1 MRIRVNKLSK
11 EGDTPVTTVEGEER
25 VRNKLQEL
33 LNIPLHFVA
42 VADEVMPSISEAMEK
57 VMSLEETDV
66 LIGKQVA
73 GG

>member
-11 EGDTPVTTVEGEER
+11 EGDTLVTTVEGEER

-33 LNIPLHFVA
+33 LNLPLHFVA
-42 VADEVMPSISEAMEK
+42 VEDEVVHSISEAMEK
-57 VMSLEETDV
+57 VISLEETDV

>member
-11 EGDTPVTTVEGEER
+11 EGDTLVTTVEGEER

-33 LNIPLHFVA
+33 LNLPLHFVA
-42 VADEVMPSISEAMEK
+42 VKDEVVHSISEAMEK
-57 VMSLEETDV
+57 VMSLEEADV